1 MQFNVT
7 YSQCCMIASYLERHG
22 ERRLVDES
30 PSRRVDEEGPGPHL
44 LDRVLVDEV
53 VVVLVEGA
61 VQRHAVGL
69 EEQVLKNKVII
80 TNIIPIKLIFQ

>member
-1 MQFNVT
+1 MN
-7 YSQCCMIASYLERHG
+7 ASYLERHG

-61 VQRHAVGL
+61 VEGDAVRL
-69 EEQVLKNKVII
+69 EEQVLRGK
-80 TNIIPIKLIFQ
+80 

>member
-1 MQFNVT
+1 
-7 YSQCCMIASYLERHG
+7 MIASYLERHG

-61 VQRHAVGL
+61 VQRHAVRL
-69 EEQVLKNKVII
+69 EEQVLKKKLLLPVCFSSII
-80 TNIIPIKLIFQ
+80 NFTLVASKI